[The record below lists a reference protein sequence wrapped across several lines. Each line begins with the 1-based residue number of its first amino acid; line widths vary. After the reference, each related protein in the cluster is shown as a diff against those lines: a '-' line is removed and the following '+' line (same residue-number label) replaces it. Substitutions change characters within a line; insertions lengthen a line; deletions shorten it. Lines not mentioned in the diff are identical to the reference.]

1 MKFDFLFAGPGVGF
15 VIQNADQLQSSV
27 KKATADGA
35 AKTSAI
41 THSAVASGGGSYSTS
56 SAASNGISAP
66 TYNSQSLSVSSSLG
80 GHSQVVSS
88 GGVRTGVHTK
98 STSSGK
104 RRKMVVRKK
113 KRKNVPALPITS
125 KKAGHRG
132 YGHY

>member
-1 MKFDFLFAGPGVGF
+1 MPFLFAGPGVGF

-41 THSAVASGGGSYSTS
+41 THSAVTSGGGSYSTS
-56 SAASNGISAP
+56 SVASNGISVP
-66 TYNSQSLSVSSSLG
+66 TYSSQSLSVSSSLG
-80 GHSQVVSS
+80 GHKQVVSS
-88 GGVRTGVHTK
+88 GGVGTGVHTK

>member
-1 MKFDFLFAGPGVGF
+1 MFAGPGVGF

-27 KKATADGA
+27 KKATTDGA

-41 THSAVASGGGSYSTS
+41 THSAVTSGGGSYSTS
-56 SAASNGISAP
+56 AASNAISAP
-66 TYNSQSLSVSSSLG
+66 TYSSQSLSVSSSLG
-80 GHSQVVSS
+80 GHKQVVSS
-88 GGVRTGVHTK
+88 GGVGTGVHTK

>member
-1 MKFDFLFAGPGVGF
+1 MPFLFAGPGVGF

-41 THSAVASGGGSYSTS
+41 THSAVTSGGGSYSTS
-56 SAASNGISAP
+56 AASNAISAP
-66 TYNSQSLSVSSSLG
+66 TYSSQSLSVISSLG
-80 GHSQVVSS
+80 GHKQVVSS
-88 GGVRTGVHTK
+88 GGVGTGVHTK